1 MAGTVRISA
10 LTPLTSVTPD
20 DFIII
25 NNANSNTQTVS
36 FDNFVKSVGAVMSVN
51 GQGGPAIT
59 LTAGNVGAYTTVE
72 VDGLLLSKA
81 DAINYYTKTEV
92 DALITGVGPHLEL
105 GDFSVVNLDAVAGT
119 GQLSELTYD
128 QVTGV
133 FTYKKPDLSGI
144 TANADAISVIEAKP
158 AVIDGLSA
166 TAIAEADAAI
176 LTAAGTYTDTEV
188 SSEATRATT
197 AEGQLANRITT
208 LEGNAAIGDPI
219 TATQSADA
227 DTAILN
233 EAKDFASSA
242 VSDEETRALGVEGG
256 LDTRLTALEAD
267 PTTQGAVDTVA
278 GDLADLELI
287 VTSNTGRIGDDET
300 AIAKLIN
307 NDNGSGTPYYA
318 SVDQGADA
326 DAAATFKAAINTAG
340 ATFAGSAKDDAAVVA
355 FLEAIATAAAA

>member
-59 LTAGNVGAYTTVE
+59 LTAGDVGAYTIAE
-72 VDGLLLSKA
+72 VNTLLLSKA

-144 TANADAISVIEAKP
+144 TTNADAIAVIEAKP

-166 TAIAEADAAI
+166 TAIADADSAI
-176 LTAAGTYTDTEV
+176 LTAATSYTDTEV

-197 AEGQLANRITT
+197 AEGALSGRITT
-208 LEGNAAIGDPI
+208 LEANAAITDPI

-227 DTAILN
+227 DGVILN

-242 VSDEETRALGVEGG
+242 VSAEETRALTAEAGLSGR
-256 LDTRLTALEAD
+256 LDTLEAD
-267 PTTQGAVDTVA
+267 PTTQAAVTAVA
-278 GDLADLELI
+278 DDLDDLELI
-287 VTSNTGRIGDDET
+287 VTNNTGRINDDET

-307 NDNGSGTPYYA
+307 NDDGTGTPYFA
-318 SVDQGADA
+318 SVDQGSDA

-340 ATFAGSAKDDAAVVA
+340 ATFASSLKDDAAVVA
-355 FLEAIATAAAA
+355 FLDAIAAAAAA